1 MGFILPRHLC
11 VCNSWGE
18 RQLWLIK
25 LSFTFSLRLL
35 QTWQFA
41 IVLRVIENVRKIR
54 QGNHFLS
61 KNHCPRVANS
71 SVWAA
76 FCQFCH
82 KTVFC
87 ICQSQPSHSQ
97 APPSLS
103 LPLVAHWQFVLQI
116 VFNTFV
122 FLPHDVSG
130 NLFLQQVCTLPRL
143 GDLTSVADI

>member
-1 MGFILPRHLC
+1 MC

-87 ICQSQPSHSQ
+87 IFQSQPS
-97 APPSLS
+97 PSLS
-103 LPLVAHWQFVLQI
+103 LSPSRCTLAVLVFQI